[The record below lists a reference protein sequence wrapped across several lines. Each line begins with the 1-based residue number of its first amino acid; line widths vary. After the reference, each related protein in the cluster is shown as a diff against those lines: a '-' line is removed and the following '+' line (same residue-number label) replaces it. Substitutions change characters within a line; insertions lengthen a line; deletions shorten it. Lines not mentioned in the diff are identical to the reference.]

1 MSIIYGWTWVPED
14 TSTKA
19 ISEFIK
25 CKHWMCPKNQNNC
38 IVYILNVPSFL
49 EPWYSSF
56 DYSHVNLFLIDYVCH
71 TVCNIWVL
79 LFKNNSTNCHC
90 TGTSEKKTRKRK
102 IGAVITQD
110 RVIDD
115 NLKRQIKN
123 QTLYACR
130 LFLLTWIFH
139 YISNWSK
146 VFKHLPTFFLP
157 YT

>member
-1 MSIIYGWTWVPED
+1 
-14 TSTKA
+14 
-19 ISEFIK
+19 
-25 CKHWMCPKNQNNC
+25 MCPASWSHD
-38 IVYILNVPSFL
+38 ILPL
-49 EPWYSSF
+49 II
-56 DYSHVNLFLIDYVCH
+56 LMLMFLIDYVCH

-123 QTLYACR
+123 
-130 LFLLTWIFH
+130 
-139 YISNWSK
+139 
-146 VFKHLPTFFLP
+146 
-157 YT
+157 